1 MDQKINGKFTR
12 REILQ
17 LMGLT
22 SVAVAFPQIAEVPA
36 MSENTSKSINDLID
50 EVISLIRDLSKSQVE
65 LWRKVPALAL
75 EANGK
80 SGYSADLKLAY
91 AKRLWT
97 LNSNNHYGELQL
109 FVDLDTGELVDYK
122 RNPSKRDAVI
132 KLAFS
137 LDQIDAQKQIDWLT
151 KVAVGPTFYA
161 YDVGE
166 QAKWRAE
173 ERKWYNV
180 PELKL

>member
-1 MDQKINGKFTR
+1 MNQKSDGQFTR
-12 REILQ
+12 RELLQ
-17 LMGLT
+17 LLGLS
-22 SVAVAFPQIAEVPA
+22 SVAVAFPQIAEIPA

-65 LWRKVPALAL
+65 LWKKVPALAL
-75 EANGK
+75 EVDDK

-91 AKRLWT
+91 AKKLWT

-122 RNPSKRDAVI
+122 RNPSRADAVI

-137 LDQIDAQKQIDWLT
+137 LDQIDAQKQIEWLT
-151 KVAVGPTFYA
+151 KQALGPTFYA
-161 YDVGE
+161 YDIDE

-173 ERKWYNV
+173 EREWYKV
-180 PELKL
+180 PELKF